1 MVSLRIKTLRLAL
14 IALSS
19 AILLT
24 GCGKELPTIPVTG
37 RVSFAGAVPPAR
49 GSITFMPLEAKAG
62 MPRRPGSGK
71 FTPEDPSFTI
81 TSFTRGDGLVPGRY
95 AVNIS
100 CYTSPPSSAKPE
112 TFVTLNAVPQNW
124 KPEELVVEEGSN
136 ALEVNY
142 DVPPKK

>member
-1 MVSLRIKTLRLAL
+1 MPDFKLLRTSA
-14 IALSS
+14 IALLA
-19 AILLT
+19 AIVLT
-24 GCGKELPTIPVTG
+24 GCGKGLPTIPVTG
-37 RVSFAGAVPPAR
+37 RVSFAGGAPPAR

-71 FTPEDPSFTI
+71 FSPEDPTFTI
-81 TSFTRGDGLVPGRY
+81 TSFNRGDGLVPGRY

-112 TFVTLNAVPQNW
+112 TFVTLNAVPQDW
-124 KPEELVVEEGSN
+124 KPEELVVKEDSD
-136 ALEVNY
+136 ALEVSY